1 MKHQPVTDHL
11 KTDAPL
17 WKRLA
22 RPSMPEWTPAK
33 VATVFVLGS
42 FMLAIGMAFFP
53 SAIRTFTATSASTPA
68 ITLSDVTL
76 SAFDGL
82 SVTERHSRGT
92 SRTYSPIGGVTLEG
106 RFTNNSSSEL
116 FVYDSRISRFAPP
129 SQTTDSNLDVS
140 DWLRTFLEMK
150 GATFTKNWNQVSG
163 YIVAPNQSVD
173 FRLTT
178 ANFKVDPDESVKNFN
193 MGTYFRFIEIENRN
207 ADTLIRTLRLL
218 MGLGGQRVQYSP
230 NSRVSTRSPSTNG
243 ATLIPSQTP
252 AQDIYR
258 ATIPPPSFPFRSPI
272 AITSLA

>member
-82 SVTERHSRGT
+82 SVTERYSRGI

-193 MGTYFRFIEIENRN
+193 MGTYFRFIEIESLESKTETPILSFERSGSSWVWGDKEFN
-207 ADTLIRTLRLL
+207 IRRTAVYRPDLRVPTA
-218 MGLGGQRVQYSP
+218 QR
-230 NSRVSTRSPSTNG
+230 
-243 ATLIPSQTP
+243 
-252 AQDIYR
+252 
-258 ATIPPPSFPFRSPI
+258 
-272 AITSLA
+272 